1 MWNHE
6 NQEKIMFYE
15 ERRCPL
21 RPKRARKSRIMRFDF
36 PERPIVT
43 PGAAL
48 QRGGA
53 WARSSDWDKSSQEH

>member
-1 MWNHE
+1 
-6 NQEKIMFYE
+6 MFYE

-48 QRGGA
+48 QRSGA